1 MIANVG
7 DKFVIEIGQIFE
19 NAGKTLYRMKGFNTL
34 VFDEAG
40 LLKLARLHE
49 VNIKEA
55 LPFAVGDEII
65 IKGYYDYNTSAIVLE
80 SANSSITF
88 ITKDGVVDVLY
99 AEEFKCATKTGR
111 HYKTVDT
118 LLDILEDVNN
128 DSK

>member
-7 DKFVIEIGQIFE
+7 DKFVIEIDQIFE
-19 NAGKTLYRMKGFNTL
+19 NAGKTLYRAKGFNTL

-49 VNIKEA
+49 VSIEET

-65 IKGYYDYNTSAIVLE
+65 IKGYYDDPTSAIVIE
-80 SANSSITF
+80 SSAHDITF
-88 ITKDGVVDVLY
+88 ITKGGVTDVIY

-111 HYKTVDT
+111 HYKTIDT
-118 LLDILEDVNN
+118 LLDILEDVTD
-128 DSK
+128 DSE